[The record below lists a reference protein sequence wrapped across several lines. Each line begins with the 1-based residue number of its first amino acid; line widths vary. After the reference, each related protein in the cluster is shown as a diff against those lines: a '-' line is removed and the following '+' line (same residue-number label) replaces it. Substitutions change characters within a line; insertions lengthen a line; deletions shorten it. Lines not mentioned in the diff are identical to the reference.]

1 MALIKKKPGL
11 ILILTGV
18 SFIAGGIDCYENG
31 PIQLAYVSFIVA
43 TLNIFAYFFIKKYP
57 YKAKLVLLFVNAF
70 FAAFS
75 SYIFLI
81 SGKEKIQYGWA
92 IVCLINLYVIVNT
105 VRKNREQNNK
115 ARVK

>member
-18 SFIAGGIDCYENG
+18 SFLAGGIDCYENG

-43 TLNIFAYFFIKKYP
+43 MLNIFAYFFINKYP
-57 YKAKLVLLFVNAF
+57 YSAKLTLLFINAF

-75 SYIFLI
+75 SYIYII
-81 SGKEKIQYGWA
+81 SGKDNIQYGWA
-92 IVCLINLYVIVNT
+92 VVCIINLYVIVKAI
-105 VRKNREQNNK
+105 RKKREQNIK
-115 ARVK
+115 AKFE